1 MYRTLVASSRR
12 VLSCC
17 PRVAPTAVHN
27 RLTSLSLEQLQ
38 QLQQLSRHTQGTL
51 SRRLYSSDNKKPPR
65 GTGNEDEEGREEPWI
80 PGMLMNGIDLAH
92 WSGASKRYYLDL
104 RLPSVEWAYLLS
116 PEYEDKFHEASEEK
130 RQRLLYQSRKRG
142 ILENGLL
149 LGSFADKV
157 GLLNF
162 KHVRSL

>member
-38 QLQQLSRHTQGTL
+38 QLSRHAQGTL

-80 PGMLMNGIDLAH
+80 PGMLMNCIRKALVWCIKSILSGSKNLIRILSYHTTERWMSIPPFFRVRGQIPRGIWGKAPT
-92 WSGASKRYYLDL
+92 SA
-104 RLPSVEWAYLLS
+104 LPV
-116 PEYEDKFHEASEEK
+116 KEA
-130 RQRLLYQSRKRG
+130 RHSRKWITTGELRWQG
-142 ILENGLL
+142 RP
-149 LGSFADKV
+149 SQF
-157 GLLNF
+157 
-162 KHVRSL
+162 

>member
-27 RLTSLSLEQLQ
+27 RLTSLSLK
-38 QLQQLSRHTQGTL
+38 QLQQLSRPTQSTL

-80 PGMLMNGIDLAH
+80 PGMLMNCIKKALIWCIKTTLSGSQTTERWMSIPPFSRVRGQIPRGIWGKAPT
-92 WSGASKRYYLDL
+92 SA
-104 RLPSVEWAYLLS
+104 LPV
-116 PEYEDKFHEASEEK
+116 KEA
-130 RQRLLYQSRKRG
+130 RHSRKWITTGELRWQG
-142 ILENGLL
+142 RP
-149 LGSFADKV
+149 SQF
-157 GLLNF
+157 
-162 KHVRSL
+162 